1 MRKILTFAL
10 GITAGL
16 VSMACE
22 PSSTTTPTTTPTA
35 TIAPSPT
42 VLPKAAISTNSI
54 ENKDGST
61 TVVTIYNDGTKT
73 EVRTFKAGKLA
84 RVTRTTDASGAKTV
98 HASYRADDTEVEIK
112 DESWIDKSMDATGD
126 ALAVAADKTKSGL
139 KTAARETADKAEDVS
154 GAVKKGAKKAA
165 NETADKAEDVGDAV
179 KKGAK
184 KTAKKVKDVIKP

>member
-1 MRKILTFAL
+1 MRKILTFAM

-42 VLPKAAISTNSI
+42 VLPRAAVNTNTI

-61 TVVTIYNDGTKT
+61 TVVTTYNDGTKT
-73 EVRTFKAGKLA
+73 EIRTFKTGKLA
-84 RVTRTTDASGAKTV
+84 RVTRTTDASGTRTV

-112 DESWIDKSMDATGD
+112 DESWIDKSMDATGN
-126 ALAVAADKTKSGL
+126 ALAIAADKTK
-139 KTAARETADKAEDVS
+139 AAAVETADKAEDV
-154 GAVKKGAKKAA
+154 GDATKKGAKKVAT
-165 NETADKAEDVGDAV
+165 ETADKAEDVGDAV